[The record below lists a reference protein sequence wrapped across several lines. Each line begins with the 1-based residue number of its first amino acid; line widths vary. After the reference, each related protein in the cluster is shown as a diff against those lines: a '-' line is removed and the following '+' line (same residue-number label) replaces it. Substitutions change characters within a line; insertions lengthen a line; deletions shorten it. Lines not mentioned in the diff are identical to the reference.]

1 MGKILKYHES
11 ELGTD
16 AENILDMWIN
26 NMPITQDEDEGKIN
40 NQFLLDILMKDQKKV
55 LGNGNKNLQ
64 QIIIILSK
72 AYDSEMSDDSMDNN
86 IKAFANGVKSNS
98 EYNKLL
104 MELVP
109 KQKGKTLN
117 KIKTLFKL

>member
-1 MGKILKYHES
+1 MGIILKYHES
-11 ELGTD
+11 ELCAD

-72 AYDSEMSDDSMDNN
+72 AYDSEMSDDSMDNS

>member
-1 MGKILKYHES
+1 
-11 ELGTD
+11 
-16 AENILDMWIN
+16 
-26 NMPITQDEDEGKIN
+26 
-40 NQFLLDILMKDQKKV
+40 MKDQKRT
-55 LGNGNKNLQ
+55 LGNGNKNFQ

-117 KIKTLFKL
+117 KIKNLFKL